1 MMDTGSSSGEIIGH
15 SKAVNAVA
23 IRHQRPFRAATGGDD
38 ATIVFHQGAPYK
50 FDKTIKTHTKYVQDV
65 KYAPSGDHFASVGSD
80 AKVFL
85 YDGKTGD
92 TLGDVESK
100 KAVTTWTLGSGVNN
114 QQVGNVWTEGD
125 DIVSLSMSGDL
136 NIFDKRTG
144 DKPARVLQGPSK
156 PITAAVPASSSGTF
170 IEGVAD
176 GRVLAHS
183 GSEYSYL
190 DGPGHTNLV
199 SGLAVAS
206 DGKVFSA
213 GYDDTVR
220 EITPDVSGF
229 IQSSF
234 STASQPKSLA
244 VAGDSTV
251 FVAEV
256 NVVEAI
262 RSNQKVYD
270 FQPKFT
276 PSAVAAS
283 GSVVAVGGEDQK
295 VRLYDWDGK
304 VLKEVAVL
312 DNNKGS
318 ISALAF
324 SHDGSLLVAGDSSGK
339 IILYDAKERKMVNS
353 RWSNHSGRVLSLAW
367 SADGKHCAS
376 GSLDTHVY
384 VWSIAKPMKNIA
396 IKNAAAGS
404 VNAVFWL
411 GETKLGSAG
420 ADGCVRT
427 WDITFHA

>member
-1 MMDTGSSSGEIIGH
+1 MDTGSSSGEIIGH
-15 SKAVNAVA
+15 S
-23 IRHQRPFRAATGGDD
+23 
-38 ATIVFHQGAPYK
+38 
-50 FDKTIKTHTKYVQDV
+50 KTIKTHTKYVQDV

-156 PITAAVPASSSGTF
+156 PITAAVQASSSGTF

-199 SGLAVAS
+199 SGIAVAS

-229 IQSSF
+229 IIPPHSQSSF

-251 FVAEV
+251 FVTEV
-256 NVVEAI
+256 NAVEAI

-283 GSVVAVGGEDQK
+283 GSVVAVGGE
-295 VRLYDWDGK
+295 
-304 VLKEVAVL
+304 
-312 DNNKGS
+312 
-318 ISALAF
+318 
-324 SHDGSLLVAGDSSGK
+324 
-339 IILYDAKERKMVNS
+339 MVNS